1 MNNLNYHHLLYFWLV
16 AKERGL
22 VNACVKLRLSPSTVS
37 GQIHALENTL
47 DEKLFQKKG
56 RRLELTDMGRVVYRY
71 ADEIFTLGKELQDA
85 IHDRPVGKPL
95 RLQVG
100 VVDVVPKLVVKQ
112 ILDPVWAL
120 GIPVRLVCVE
130 GRLERLMA
138 SLAMHEIDVVLA
150 DSVCGSA
157 SAVKAFN
164 HLIIDS
170 PIAFLGTEELYQR
183 YRKNFPGSL
192 RGAPLLL
199 PTVDSALRRALDH
212 WISDMSMM
220 PQIMGEFDD
229 RALLEVFG
237 ESGLG
242 IFPVPSLI
250 AGTVIQQLNVRK
262 IGVLKEIRE
271 RFYAITVERRITHP
285 AVAAICDA
293 GPKMNRVE

>member
-16 AKERGL
+16 ARERGL
-22 VNACVKLRLSPSTVS
+22 VNACAKLRLSPSTIS
-37 GQIHALENTL
+37 GQIHALESTL
-47 DEKLFQKKG
+47 DQKLFQKKG

-100 VVDVVPKLVVKQ
+100 IVDVVPKLVAKQ
-112 ILDPVWAL
+112 MLAPVLAL
-120 GIPVRLVCVE
+120 EIPVRLVCVE

-138 SLAMHEIDVVLA
+138 ALAMHELDVVLA
-150 DSVCGSA
+150 DSVAGSTA
-157 SAVKAFN
+157 SIRAFS
-164 HLIIDS
+164 HLLVDC
-170 PIAFLGTEELYQR
+170 PIAFLGAKKWYQR

-199 PTVDSALRRALDH
+199 PTENTALRRALDH
-212 WISDMSMM
+212 WLSDMNML

-242 IFPVPSLI
+242 LFPVPSLI
-250 AGTVIQQLNVRK
+250 ADTVVKQLGVRK
-262 IGVLKEIRE
+262 IGVLKEVRE
-271 RFYAITVERRITHP
+271 KYYAITVERRITHP
-285 AVAAICDA
+285 AVAAICA
-293 GPKMNRVE
+293 ATLKKNQTY